1 MRKSGGAVILMR
13 ENKVRCIVGNDN
25 IVVRPRVPFDE
36 QICNFLDEFSKEI
49 LKDAVLKSYT
59 DVVSFA
65 FWIRKANIQKQKEE
79 HASSYPRLGRGLAF
93 HIAPSNVPI
102 NSMFTFVFG
111 LLSGNCNIVRISSK
125 DFPQVRLLCD
135 KLNVLLEKEEYSQ
148 IKEENAMIQY
158 ERDQEITDYYSSMAD
173 VRVIWGGDSTIAEI
187 RKSPL
192 KPRGKE
198 LVFADRYSF
207 GILTPEYVLGLSEDE
222 IKSLARSFYN
232 DTYLMDQNAC
242 STPHM
247 LFWLSENKDS
257 TKQAQERFWKQVCE
271 EAKRYPL
278 EDIKVSEKYTKLC
291 LYAVENGKAVEEE
304 RTFVTRYDNLLYVI
318 EEEMVPEDLCEKRGK
333 FGMFYQCRISDLN
346 EIRSVINQKVQTVAV
361 AGIEAE
367 TIQNWIVENRIRGI
381 DRIVPFGKTLDIGLV
396 WDGYDL
402 ISEMSRMIG
411 N

>member
-1 MRKSGGAVILMR
+1 MRKSGGAAILMK
-13 ENKVRCIVGNDN
+13 ENKVKYLVGSDN

-36 QICNFLDEFSKEI
+36 QICSFLDAFSKEI

-79 HASSYPRLGRGLAF
+79 HASSYPWLGRGLAF

-102 NSMFTFVFG
+102 NAMFTFVFG

-135 KLNVLLEKEEYSQ
+135 KLNVLLDKEEYSQ

-158 ERDQEITDYYSSMAD
+158 DRDQEITDYYSAMAD

-207 GILTPEYVLGLSEDE
+207 GILTPEYVLGLSEE
-222 IKSLARSFYN
+222 ESKNLARSFYN

-247 LFWLSENKDS
+247 LFWLSNDKDT

-271 EAKRYPL
+271 EAKRYSL
-278 EDIKVSEKYTKLC
+278 EDIKASEKYTNLC
-291 LYAVENGKAVEEE
+291 LYAVKNGKSVEEE
-304 RTFVTRYDNLLYVI
+304 RTSVTRYDNLLYVI
-318 EEEMVPEDLCEKRGK
+318 EEEKVPEDLCEKRGK
-333 FGMFYQCRISDLN
+333 FGMFYQCRISDLS
-346 EIRSVINQKVQTVAV
+346 EIQSVINQKVQTVAV
-361 AGIEAE
+361 AGIETE
-367 TIQNWIVENRIRGI
+367 VIQNWIVENRIQGI
-381 DRIVPFGKTLDIGLV
+381 DRVVPFGKTLDIGLV

-411 N
+411 

>member
-1 MRKSGGAVILMR
+1 MGSDKIA
-13 ENKVRCIVGNDN
+13 
-25 IVVRPRVPFDE
+25 VRPRVPFDE
-36 QICNFLDEFSKEI
+36 QICDFLDAFSREI
-49 LKDAVLKSYT
+49 LKDAALKYYT

-102 NSMFTFVFG
+102 NAMFTFVFG

-125 DFPQVRLLCD
+125 EFPQVRLLCD
-135 KLNVLLEKEEYSQ
+135 KLNALLAKEEYSQ

-158 ERDQEITDYYSSMAD
+158 DRDQEITDYYSAMAD

-207 GILTPEYVLGLSEDE
+207 GILTPEYVLGLSEEE
-222 IKSLARSFYN
+222 IKNLARSFYN

-247 LFWLSENKDS
+247 LFWLSNDKDT
-257 TKQAQERFWKQVCE
+257 TKEAQERFWKQVCE
-271 EAKRYPL
+271 EAKRYSL
-278 EDIKVSEKYTKLC
+278 EDIKVSEKYTNLC
-291 LYAVENGKAVEEE
+291 LYAVENGKVIEKEG
-304 RTFVTRYDNLLYVI
+304 TSVTRYDNLLYVI
-318 EEEMVPEDLCEKRGK
+318 DEEKVPDDLCKKRGK
-333 FGMFYQCRISDLN
+333 FGMFYQCSISDLN
-346 EIRSVINQKVQTVAV
+346 EIKFTVNQKVQTVAV
-361 AGIEAE
+361 AGIETE
-367 TIQNWIVENRIRGI
+367 FVQNWIVENRLLGI
-381 DRIVPFGKTLDIGLV
+381 DRVVPFGKTLDIGLV